1 MVVRFALPEA
11 GDARLEIF
19 SASGQH
25 VRTLA
30 NGAFNAGPHFVI
42 WDGRGDAGQKLP
54 PGTYFARLRMG
65 IRSDSRK
72 VTLIQ

>member
-1 MVVRFALPEA
+1 
-11 GDARLEIF
+11 
-19 SASGQH
+19 

-30 NGAFNAGPHFVI
+30 SGALNAGPHFVI

-65 IRSDSRK
+65 VRSDSHK